1 MFCEISQ
8 DLQIWN
14 IPWPLKLSILV
25 EWPTYV
31 SWKFH
36 SSDPPHEAMTTP
48 SAQTCGA
55 LNLPYLWFNFIRRK
69 WWSRTVVSNS
79 IESCWEQLN
88 MVLLLL
94 CTGAVKAVLKLRLQ
108 PSHLP
113 YHISEATF
121 TAKSSS
127 ISYPPARHVTSHLK
141 LSRSSKDQHN
151 TGRQHSKNT
160 RMDGHGQPATECWW
174 HAAAAASAPL
184 PHYLKP
190 GRAQPAHRHSRLSFK
205 LHVRPSC
212 SMTFRKKIQTNLP
225 MPASV
230 QQLGNRHQYDVDRN
244 DDGRGSKHQQ
254 LFIFSRSM
262 ICAR

>member
-1 MFCEISQ
+1 
-8 DLQIWN
+8 
-14 IPWPLKLSILV
+14 
-25 EWPTYV
+25 
-31 SWKFH
+31 
-36 SSDPPHEAMTTP
+36 
-48 SAQTCGA
+48 
-55 LNLPYLWFNFIRRK
+55 
-69 WWSRTVVSNS
+69 
-79 IESCWEQLN
+79 

-141 LSRSSKDQHN
+141 LSRSSKDQQN
-151 TGRQHSKNT
+151 SGRQHSKNT
-160 RMDGHGQPATECWW
+160 RMDDHGQPATECWW

-184 PHYLKP
+184 PHDLKP

-254 LFIFSRSM
+254 LFFPPRSM

>member
-127 ISYPPARHVTSHLK
+127 ISYPPARHTW
-141 LSRSSKDQHN
+141 SSVVRRRINTIQDDSTARTPGWMAMANLLLNADDMLLRLRPLLCRMIWSLAVHN
-151 TGRQHSKNT
+151 LHT
-160 RMDGHGQPATECWW
+160 AT
-174 HAAAAASAPL
+174 HASAWNCMYGHLAAWPFV
-184 PHYLKP
+184 K
-190 GRAQPAHRHSRLSFK
+190 RSRQTC
-205 LHVRPSC
+205 RCRRRC
-212 SMTFRKKIQTNLP
+212 SS
-225 MPASV
+225 SV
-230 QQLGNRHQYDVDRN
+230 TAT
-244 DDGRGSKHQQ
+244 
-254 LFIFSRSM
+254 SM
-262 ICAR
+262 M